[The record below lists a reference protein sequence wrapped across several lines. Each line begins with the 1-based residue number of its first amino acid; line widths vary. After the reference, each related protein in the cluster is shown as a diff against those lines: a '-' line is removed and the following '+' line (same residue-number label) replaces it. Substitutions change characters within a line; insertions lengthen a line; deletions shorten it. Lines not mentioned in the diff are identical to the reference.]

1 MTQPVPKPQENYI
14 RSNQVT
20 RKPSR
25 GIYLLPSLFTM
36 MGLFAGF
43 YALIAAIQG
52 KYELAAWAIIAAAV
66 FDMLDGR
73 VARLL
78 HAETDFG
85 AELDSL
91 CDMTS
96 FGLAPAVL
104 LYLWSLTTL
113 GKLGWLAAF
122 LIAACSALRLARFN
136 VRHDV
141 QDKKYFQGLPTPAT
155 ALLIAS
161 AVLFHEQSQLAPVPW
176 LWGVMGAF
184 LAWLMVSNVR
194 FISGKDIDLK
204 QKRSFT
210 VIVIMLIAMVLVM
223 VDPYRILFAV
233 FLAYVLHGPMLSLWQ
248 CKKVRH
254 FILMRRKADKGKQ
267 PTTHD

>member
-1 MTQPVPKPQENYI
+1 MSTSTSK
-14 RSNQVT
+14 
-20 RKPSR
+20 KPSR
-25 GIYLLPSLFTM
+25 GIYILPSLFTM

-161 AVLFHEQSQLAPVPW
+161 AVLFHEQSHMNPVPW
-176 LWGVMGAF
+176 LWGCMGAF

-194 FISGKDIDLK
+194 FVSGKDVDLK
-204 QKRSFT
+204 QKRSFA
-210 VIVIMLIAMVLVM
+210 VIVIMLLVMVLVM
-223 VDPYRILFAV
+223 TDPYRILFAV
-233 FLAYVLHGPMLSLWQ
+233 FLAYILHGPMLSVWQ
-248 CKKVRH
+248 HRKLHQYR
-254 FILMRRKADKGKQ
+254 LQRRSKQ
-267 PTTHD
+267 HNKQVSPEE

>member
-1 MTQPVPKPQENYI
+1 MSDVNNAP
-14 RSNQVT
+14 
-20 RKPSR
+20 RK

-52 KYELAAWAIIAAAV
+52 KFELAAWAIIAAAV

-104 LYLWSLTTL
+104 LYLWALPTL

-141 QDKKYFQGLPTPAT
+141 QDKNYFQGLPTPAT

-161 AVLFHEQSQLAPVPW
+161 AVLFHEQSAIAPVPW
-176 LWGVMGAF
+176 LWGTIGAG

-210 VIVIMLIAMVLVM
+210 VLVIILAAMVLVM

-248 CKKVRH
+248 NRKT
-254 FILMRRKADKGKQ
+254 LGSWTQRRSKKQ
-267 PTTHD
+267 PQEHQNDTPKSTDGEG